1 MKMDGEKRI
10 ASIGEALAA
19 SIGEEKRGKKRKK
32 EAKGNKRRRKIKERR
47 KSKDGLA
54 HNF

>member
-19 SIGEEKRGKKRKK
+19 SIGEEKRGKRKQ
-32 EAKGNKRRRKIKERR
+32 KGTKGEERSKKGEKARRM
-47 KSKDGLA
+47 D
-54 HNF
+54 